1 MEILNYRVR
10 GGDTELENHLKNHK
24 KNASYLSKTMQNE
37 IIFCCDEAI
46 DVSNKSQISLVL
58 RYVDSGLDITN
69 CRGQGYDGAGAVAG
83 TKKGV
88 AARILKLNNKALYT
102 HCFSHRLNLAVCN
115 SCKVQ
120 FLCNAMNHIKEV
132 SYYFNLS
139 IKRNSILETMVSEHC
154 LDKKKT
160 KLRDVCRTRW
170 LERIDGLDTFQEL
183 YVPIVYSLEAISND
197 RNKFG
202 ADSQTAT
209 SLFKLIT
216 TFKFIVSLVVTRAVF
231 DETHVVTNMLQ
242 SSSLDIQTCIDLI
255 FCLTNRITTF
265 KNKIDSFHDKCYL
278 DAKVIAEQ
286 IGVDECRK
294 RTVGRQIHCDNH
306 PVENTSEFF
315 KRVLTISDHLDLALS
330 DRFCNDNL
338 TLFHGLNIIPD
349 KIISL
354 LNGPSEKNNWRESIK
369 IFSDFFSEDLPNPL
383 ALEAECGLWE
393 I

>member
-1 MEILNYRVR
+1 
-10 GGDTELENHLKNHK
+10 
-24 KNASYLSKTMQNE
+24 
-37 IIFCCDEAI
+37 
-46 DVSNKSQISLVL
+46 
-58 RYVDSGLDITN
+58 
-69 CRGQGYDGAGAVAG
+69 
-83 TKKGV
+83 
-88 AARILKLNNKALYT
+88 
-102 HCFSHRLNLAVCN
+102 
-115 SCKVQ
+115 
-120 FLCNAMNHIKEV
+120 
-132 SYYFNLS
+132 
-139 IKRNSILETMVSEHC
+139 MVSEHC
-154 LDKKKT
+154 PDKKNK

-202 ADSQTAT
+202 SDSQTAT

-216 TFKFIVSLVVTRAVF
+216 TFEFIVSLVVTRAVF
-231 DETHVVTNMLQ
+231 DETHVVTK
-242 SSSLDIQTCIDLI
+242 I
-255 FCLTNRITTF
+255 ITTI

-286 IGVDECRK
+286 IGVDECQK

-306 PVENTSEFF
+306 PAENTSEYF
-315 KRVLTISDHLDLALS
+315 KRVLTIPVVDHLDLALS

-338 TLFHGLNIIPD
+338 TLFHGLSIIPD

-354 LNGPSEKNNWRESIK
+354 LNGPSEKNNWRESIR

-393 I
+393 IYWTTTNYPIPNNVSDTLKSISCIKTFANIFVCLQLLVTSPVTTCSCERSISNLCRLKTWSRSTMSGDRLNGLALMYTHRDIVPDTQEVIKKLVQRNGNRKLNLS